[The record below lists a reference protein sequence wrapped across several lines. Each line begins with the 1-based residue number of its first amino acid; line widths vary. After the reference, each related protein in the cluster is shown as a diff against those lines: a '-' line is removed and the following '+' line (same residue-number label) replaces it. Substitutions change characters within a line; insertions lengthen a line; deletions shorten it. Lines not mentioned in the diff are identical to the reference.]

1 METLQEYGLRIINQ
15 IDEKFCTRE
24 TNSTKTIIDHV
35 CSNLKENQF
44 HMALIE
50 SPLSDHKQIYL
61 ELQRHHPDCLS
72 RVKYEVVSYNKLN
85 EVMSIIE
92 ENHENSDFS
101 QLEERLVS
109 NINKSKIIKTKI
121 LNPPRQ
127 DWIDG
132 TIIDQIN
139 NRNILWKAH
148 KISPNDVIKETTFKK
163 ARNEVTLS
171 IRKKKA
177 KYYCKMFGD
186 CRTNP
191 AKMWSLL
198 NNLCVNKVKEKS
210 VPEKLQTSNGYI
222 TNKKEI
228 CECFNNYFSTIG
240 LTLANNINKTNHN
253 NSLFITSAS
262 SSVPYSLSNL
272 TPATTDEILSI
283 INNLKT
289 NTSSGLDGISSKTIK
304 CIKHHIQYELTECI
318 NKCLEQGTFPD
329 SLKIAKVTPIY
340 KSGSRYDPGNYR
352 PISVLPVLSKIF
364 ERVLYTRLEK
374 YLSLQ
379 KFLYKKQY
387 GFRSKSNTLSATMD
401 LVTRIKLSIDNKE
414 IVLGI
419 FIDLKKAFDTV
430 SHDIMLRKLND
441 IGITGRALEI
451 FKSYLANRY
460 QIVKIGSHQSG
471 PGLITC
477 GIPQGSILG
486 PLLFLIYVN
495 NMADLSLKGDITLYA
510 DDTCLFYF
518 GNSIES
524 IMADAQKDLDLLNTW
539 LQSNLLTI
547 NISKTKYII
556 FAAKNKKIR
565 NFVPPVINK
574 QPISKVDNEKY
585 LGLILDSKMSW
596 KPHIQK
602 IKTKLRS
609 LTGLLRGT
617 VGCYPRHVRYTI
629 YNSLVKPHIDYL
641 IQLWGTAAKTNLKEL
656 QIAQNKLIKILFNYD
671 FFTSTKKMYKET
683 QLLNIEQTYTYY
695 TCLLI
700 RKILNKDIHTQITFT
715 KKQQIHNMRLRNA
728 NDLNL
733 YTARTNYGKKSI
745 MYEGARIYNTLPK
758 DIKIAKSMPTFKK
771 LLKHYI
777 ITKFNNQ

>member
-1 METLQEYGLRIINQ
+1 MSVQRSPTRSVSTPKLSGSQPNLSNCTQVDPTDHITFRNKRKYMDDDVKTELCQIREQMTEMMAMLKSLTTNQNNFIAKTSADITVIKEQVNGLKSTFEYLSSEHKVMKSNIAQLLEKSISTDKKVEVLESDVQQMKDLPLMSPQSFNLQIQENFMAEVNDRNLRSKNIVIIGVPEPKATNNIDRKEMDKKEVMKIITMINSECSEPVNIFRLGKYNSNKNRPIKVCFNNSEITKHILRNRKKMNNDKINIYSDQTPQQKSYLKTVKKEYENRIKKGDKNLVIKYIKDQYRNITTKNKSLKFLYANVRSIVAPGKFDELKCIIKSFSYPLHVIILTETWIKSNDEAKRFYIPNYSHYYSFRPDSRGGGVSIYAHDNLKHTLIDECCLNDSHYIWIHLENFSLDVGAIYIKPEQTSIKNFLDIYPTQLHDKKRNLVFGDFNINLLNTNRITTTYMETLQEYGLRIINQ

-50 SPLSDHKQIYL
+50 SPMSDHKQIYL

-240 LTLANNINKTNHN
+240 LTLANNIKKTNHN

-304 CIKHHIQYELTECI
+304 CIKHHIQY
-318 NKCLEQGTFPD
+318 D
-329 SLKIAKVTPIY
+329 
-340 KSGSRYDPGNYR
+340 
-352 PISVLPVLSKIF
+352 
-364 ERVLYTRLEK
+364 
-374 YLSLQ
+374 
-379 KFLYKKQY
+379 KF
-387 GFRSKSNTLSATMD
+387 
-401 LVTRIKLSIDNKE
+401 IK
-414 IVLGI
+414 
-419 FIDLKKAFDTV
+419 
-430 SHDIMLRKLND
+430 
-441 IGITGRALEI
+441 
-451 FKSYLANRY
+451 
-460 QIVKIGSHQSG
+460 
-471 PGLITC
+471 
-477 GIPQGSILG
+477 
-486 PLLFLIYVN
+486 
-495 NMADLSLKGDITLYA
+495 
-510 DDTCLFYF
+510 
-518 GNSIES
+518 
-524 IMADAQKDLDLLNTW
+524 
-539 LQSNLLTI
+539 
-547 NISKTKYII
+547 
-556 FAAKNKKIR
+556 
-565 NFVPPVINK
+565 
-574 QPISKVDNEKY
+574 
-585 LGLILDSKMSW
+585 
-596 KPHIQK
+596 
-602 IKTKLRS
+602 
-609 LTGLLRGT
+609 
-617 VGCYPRHVRYTI
+617 
-629 YNSLVKPHIDYL
+629 
-641 IQLWGTAAKTNLKEL
+641 
-656 QIAQNKLIKILFNYD
+656 
-671 FFTSTKKMYKET
+671 
-683 QLLNIEQTYTYY
+683 
-695 TCLLI
+695 
-700 RKILNKDIHTQITFT
+700 
-715 KKQQIHNMRLRNA
+715 
-728 NDLNL
+728 
-733 YTARTNYGKKSI
+733 
-745 MYEGARIYNTLPK
+745 
-758 DIKIAKSMPTFKK
+758 
-771 LLKHYI
+771 
-777 ITKFNNQ
+777 